1 MQEYITISGD
11 NTAEYEE
18 KHSRFIA
25 TCFHCETEQEASE
38 IIAAQK
44 SKYWDARHN
53 CSAFVI
59 GAHQELTR
67 CSDDGEPAQTAGR
80 PMLSDTCHSER
91 AEGVEESSLRRRI
104 LELMAKRAET
114 YEKTAH
120 IIIETD
126 GKSIKDISQKISRLQ
141 KA

>member
-53 CSAFVI
+53 VYA
-59 GAHQELTR
+59 
-67 CSDDGEPAQTAGR
+67 
-80 PMLSDTCHSER
+80 
-91 AEGVEESSLRRRI
+91 
-104 LELMAKRAET
+104 
-114 YEKTAH
+114 Y
-120 IIIETD
+120 
-126 GKSIKDISQKISRLQ
+126 
-141 KA
+141 